1 MIWYCLILSPH
12 YYVVRVM
19 LCSNQA
25 VLVTAEL
32 LYPQMINLIHVYNVY
47 TINMHHLYSVLHW
60 QVIKHLA
67 HMPASHNKLTW
78 KWGSFSMRTS
88 SLAAWLLWAI
98 GLSSLRMSWTSST
111 LFSLTASSL
120 GSSNCSWACNS
131 ITEQNPAEQ
140 PKSICFEIWSQ

>member
-1 MIWYCLILSPH
+1 MSPPH
-12 YYVVRVM
+12 DFVAHVM
-19 LCSNQA
+19 LCWHQT

-32 LYPQMINLIHVYNVY
+32 LCPQALHLIQVCNVCKLK
-47 TINMHHLYSVLHW
+47 MQHLYSALRW
-60 QVIKHLA
+60 QVIRHSA

-131 ITEQNPAEQ
+131 ITEQNPAEP
-140 PKSICFEIWSQ
+140 PKRSCCERWTQ